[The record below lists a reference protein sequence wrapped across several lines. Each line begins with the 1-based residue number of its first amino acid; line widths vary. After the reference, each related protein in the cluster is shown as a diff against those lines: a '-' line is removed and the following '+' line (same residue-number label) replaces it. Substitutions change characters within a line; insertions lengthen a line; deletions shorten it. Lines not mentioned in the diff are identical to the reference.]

1 MDKSAMF
8 LNYGQSPLTKSR
20 YWKYATKDIH
30 PYGENA
36 IVAIMCYTGFNVED
50 AIILNKGSLERGMFS
65 TTKYEMYESFEE
77 IESIEG
83 VEIKTKFLDVERH
96 NVIRKKPGYDYSEL
110 NEHGLIREN
119 TILDDKKV
127 IIGKVNTNLNTLIDF
142 QNKKL
147 FNAKN
152 GQRGAGKNKFGA
164 AGDDLIIEIPLGT
177 VIYDDLTDE
186 ELIDCNEKSGEY
198 LIAKGGDGG
207 LGNAKFKSSTNQAP
221 RKCTPGFEGER
232 RSVRLELKSLADVG
246 LVGFPNAG
254 KSTFLNK
261 VSSAKP
267 KIGDYPFT
275 TLRPHLGTIKGAES
289 SYVIA
294 DIPGLIEGASDGAG
308 LGIKF
313 LKHISRTGLL
323 LIFVDLFPSEDLD
336 PVKQINLLT
345 NELDSFKDNLTQKVS
360 WIICNKIDLI
370 QEDEI
375 AMIRK
380 EIETKLKR
388 PSKDIFF
395 ISAATGEGTKE
406 LLKSLETEVIGN
418 KKDLA

>member
-1 MDKSAMF
+1 MNFIDEAY
-8 LNYGQSPLTKSR
+8 L
-20 YWKYATKDIH
+20 
-30 PYGENA
+30 
-36 IVAIMCYTGFNVED
+36 
-50 AIILNKGSLERGMFS
+50 
-65 TTKYEMYESFEE
+65 
-77 IESIEG
+77 
-83 VEIKTKFLDVERH
+83 EIKAGDGGSGASSFR
-96 NVIRKKPGYDYSEL
+96 
-110 NEHGLIREN
+110 REKY
-119 TILDDKKV
+119 IPFGGPDGGDGGKGGD
-127 IIGKVNTNLNTLIDF
+127 IYFKVNTNLNTLIDF

-164 AGDDLIIEIPLGT
+164 AGEDLIIMVPLGT

-186 ELIDCNEKSGEY
+186 ELIDCNEKSSRY

-221 RKCTPGFEGER
+221 RKCTPGFEGEK
-232 RSVRLELKSLADVG
+232 RSIRLELKSLADVG

-275 TLRPHLGTIKGAES
+275 TLRPHLGTIKGHES

-323 LIFVDLFPSEDLD
+323 LIFVDLYSSEDLD
-336 PVKQINLLT
+336 PVKQITLLKK
-345 NELDSFKDNLTQKVS
+345 ELDSFKDNLTQKVS

-375 AMIRK
+375 EFIEK
-380 EIETKLKR
+380 EINTKLNI
-388 PSKDIFF
+388 PTKDIFF
-395 ISAATGEGTKE
+395 ISAATGKGTNK
-406 LLKSLETEVIGN
+406 LLKSLETEVLYN
-418 KKDLA
+418 KSD

>member
-1 MDKSAMF
+1 MNFIDEAY
-8 LNYGQSPLTKSR
+8 L
-20 YWKYATKDIH
+20 
-30 PYGENA
+30 
-36 IVAIMCYTGFNVED
+36 
-50 AIILNKGSLERGMFS
+50 
-65 TTKYEMYESFEE
+65 
-77 IESIEG
+77 
-83 VEIKTKFLDVERH
+83 EIKAGDGGSGASSFR
-96 NVIRKKPGYDYSEL
+96 
-110 NEHGLIREN
+110 REKY
-119 TILDDKKV
+119 IPFGGPDGGDG
-127 IIGKVNTNLNTLIDF
+127 GKGGDIYFRVNTNINTLVDF
-142 QNKKL
+142 QNKKI

-177 VIYDDLTDE
+177 VIYDELTDE
-186 ELIDCNEKSGEY
+186 ELIDCSEKSGEY

-221 RKCTPGFEGER
+221 RKCTPGFEGEK

-254 KSTFLNK
+254 KSTFLNT

-275 TLRPHLGTIKGAES
+275 TLRPHLGTIKGADS

-323 LIFVDLFPSEDLD
+323 LIFVDLFPTEELD

-370 QEDEI
+370 QESEI
-375 AMIRK
+375 DIIRK
-380 EIETKLKR
+380 KIETNFNK
-388 PSKDIFF
+388 PAKDIFF

-406 LLKSLETEVIGN
+406 LLNSLESEVIGN

>member
-1 MDKSAMF
+1 MNFIDEAY
-8 LNYGQSPLTKSR
+8 L
-20 YWKYATKDIH
+20 
-30 PYGENA
+30 
-36 IVAIMCYTGFNVED
+36 
-50 AIILNKGSLERGMFS
+50 
-65 TTKYEMYESFEE
+65 
-77 IESIEG
+77 
-83 VEIKTKFLDVERH
+83 EIKAGDGGSGASSFR
-96 NVIRKKPGYDYSEL
+96 
-110 NEHGLIREN
+110 REKY
-119 TILDDKKV
+119 IPFGGPDGGDGGKGGD
-127 IIGKVNTNLNTLIDF
+127 IYFKVNTNLNTLIDF

-164 AGDDLIIEIPLGT
+164 AGEDLIITVPLGT
-177 VIYDDLTDE
+177 VIYDELTDE
-186 ELIDCNEKSGEY
+186 ELIDCNEKSGKY

-221 RKCTPGFEGER
+221 RKCTPGFEGEK
-232 RSVRLELKSLADVG
+232 RSIRLELKSLADVG

-275 TLRPHLGTIKGAES
+275 TLRPHLGTIKGQES

-323 LIFVDLFPSEDLD
+323 LIFVDLYSSEDLN
-336 PVKQINLLT
+336 PVKQITLLKK
-345 NELDSFKDNLTQKVS
+345 ELDSFKDNLTQKVS

-375 AMIRK
+375 ELIEK
-380 EIETKLKR
+380 EINTKLNI
-388 PSKDIFF
+388 PTKDIFF
-395 ISAATGEGTKE
+395 ISAATGKGTNK
-406 LLKSLETEVIGN
+406 LLKSLETEVLYN
-418 KKDLA
+418 KSDLT

>member
-1 MDKSAMF
+1 MNFIDEAY
-8 LNYGQSPLTKSR
+8 L
-20 YWKYATKDIH
+20 
-30 PYGENA
+30 
-36 IVAIMCYTGFNVED
+36 
-50 AIILNKGSLERGMFS
+50 
-65 TTKYEMYESFEE
+65 
-77 IESIEG
+77 
-83 VEIKTKFLDVERH
+83 EIKAGDGGSGASSFR
-96 NVIRKKPGYDYSEL
+96 
-110 NEHGLIREN
+110 REKY
-119 TILDDKKV
+119 IPFGGPDGGDGGKGGD
-127 IIGKVNTNLNTLIDF
+127 IYFKVNTNLNTLIDF

-164 AGDDLIIEIPLGT
+164 AGEDLIITVPLGT

-186 ELIDCNEKSGEY
+186 ELIDCNEKSGKY

-221 RKCTPGFEGER
+221 RKCTPGFEGEK
-232 RSVRLELKSLADVG
+232 RSIRLELKSLADVG

-275 TLRPHLGTIKGAES
+275 TLRPHLGTIKGHES

-323 LIFVDLFPSEDLD
+323 LIFVDLYPSEDLN
-336 PVKQINLLT
+336 PVKQITLLK

-360 WIICNKIDLI
+360 WIICNKIDLV

-375 AMIRK
+375 KLIEK
-380 EIETKLKR
+380 EIKTKLNI
-388 PSKDIFF
+388 PTKDIFF
-395 ISAATGEGTKE
+395 ISAATGKGTNK
-406 LLKSLETEVIGN
+406 LLKSLETEVLKN
-418 KKDLA
+418 KFDLT

>member
-1 MDKSAMF
+1 MNFIDEAY
-8 LNYGQSPLTKSR
+8 L
-20 YWKYATKDIH
+20 
-30 PYGENA
+30 
-36 IVAIMCYTGFNVED
+36 
-50 AIILNKGSLERGMFS
+50 
-65 TTKYEMYESFEE
+65 
-77 IESIEG
+77 
-83 VEIKTKFLDVERH
+83 EIKAGDGGSGASSFR
-96 NVIRKKPGYDYSEL
+96 
-110 NEHGLIREN
+110 REKY
-119 TILDDKKV
+119 IPFGGPDGGDGGKGGD
-127 IIGKVNTNLNTLIDF
+127 IYFKVNTNLNTLIDF

-164 AGDDLIIEIPLGT
+164 AGEDLIITVPLGT

-186 ELIDCNEKSGEY
+186 ELIDCNEKSGRY

-207 LGNAKFKSSTNQAP
+207 LGNAKFKSSTNQTP
-221 RKCTPGFEGER
+221 RKCTPGFEGEK
-232 RSVRLELKSLADVG
+232 RSIRLELKSLADVG

-275 TLRPHLGTIKGAES
+275 TLRPHLGTIKGHES

-323 LIFVDLFPSEDLD
+323 LIFVDLYSSEDLD
-336 PVKQINLLT
+336 SVKQITLLKK
-345 NELDSFKDNLTQKVS
+345 ELDSFKDNLTQKVS

-375 AMIRK
+375 ELIEK
-380 EIETKLKR
+380 EINTKLNI
-388 PSKDIFF
+388 PTKDIFF
-395 ISAATGEGTKE
+395 ISAATGKGTNK
-406 LLKSLETEVIGN
+406 LLKSLETEVLYN
-418 KKDLA
+418 KSDLT

>member
-1 MDKSAMF
+1 MNFIDEAY
-8 LNYGQSPLTKSR
+8 L
-20 YWKYATKDIH
+20 
-30 PYGENA
+30 
-36 IVAIMCYTGFNVED
+36 
-50 AIILNKGSLERGMFS
+50 
-65 TTKYEMYESFEE
+65 
-77 IESIEG
+77 
-83 VEIKTKFLDVERH
+83 EIKAGDGGSGASSFR
-96 NVIRKKPGYDYSEL
+96 
-110 NEHGLIREN
+110 REKY
-119 TILDDKKV
+119 IPFGGPDGGDGGKGGDIYL
-127 IIGKVNTNLNTLIDF
+127 KVNTNLNTLIDF

-164 AGDDLIIEIPLGT
+164 AGEDLIITVPLGT

-186 ELIDCNEKSGEY
+186 ELIDCNEKSGRY

-221 RKCTPGFEGER
+221 RKCTPGFEGEK
-232 RSVRLELKSLADVG
+232 RSIRLELKSLADVG

-275 TLRPHLGTIKGAES
+275 TLRPHLGTIKGHES

-323 LIFVDLFPSEDLD
+323 LIFVDLYSSEDLD
-336 PVKQINLLT
+336 PVKQITLLKK
-345 NELDSFKDNLTQKVS
+345 ELDSFKDNLTQKVS

-375 AMIRK
+375 ELIEK
-380 EIETKLKR
+380 EINTKLNI
-388 PSKDIFF
+388 PTKDIFF
-395 ISAATGEGTKE
+395 ISAATGKGTNK
-406 LLKSLETEVIGN
+406 LLKSLETEVLYN
-418 KKDLA
+418 KSD